1 MRFYQI
7 KNLMEGSGLRAGT
20 PGEIYTDT
28 NGDEYTFIEWDWNYP
43 NDADMFPSMEEL
55 NAGLEILQ
63 KENPDVTFRL
73 VKQMTPRMKSFA
85 FAKFARMDDKGNKIP
100 KSDLWLTGF
109 YSRKS
114 AGNTILD
121 KEARLVG
128 LSAGSAS
135 STSSVKGKMDSRLQP
150 GDLGLGD
157 NKARAVEVVIGTVGK
172 DKNNGPMLQ
181 KAATEASSNEQIIFE
196 KGKPILGALQ
206 DDFMEVVAPIAII
219 KKHNAVKGPINVAVD
234 DIWSA
239 GFDLDGATIMF
250 PEGQNNPLVDCYIS
264 KDGIQMGVSH
274 KGKTGANA
282 SISNIWKAKESAKKT
297 KTGQSYIEKYAEA
310 VQILDICANESA
322 AKQPLTLA
330 LRYGLITNDVANAV
344 FKIVEKK
351 ANRYTED
358 QKLTGDRDTDR
369 QKGPQELLPLFDK
382 IAYKKGSY
390 FGLVVLSSIAKDVAQ
405 YINNPAATH
414 DGNVIDFGEAI
425 RKFLNASAMIQATS
439 ILGGQGEDAVVRSI
453 GVVYPPNFQDKA
465 TIENSPYYGTDIK
478 SRFAFRLPKT

>member
-1 MRFYQI
+1 
-7 KNLMEGSGLRAGT
+7 MEGSGLRAGT

-28 NGDEYTFIEWDWNYP
+28 NGDEYTFVEWDWNYP
-43 NDADMFPSMEEL
+43 ADKDIYESMEEL
-55 NAGLEILQ
+55 DTDLKEIQ
-63 KENPDVTFRL
+63 DTNPDVTFKM
-73 VKQMTPRMKSFA
+73 VKQVTARMKSFA
-85 FAKFARMDDKGNKIP
+85 FAKFVRMDENGNEIP
-100 KSDLWLTGF
+100 KSGLWLTSF
-109 YSRKS
+109 YQRKS
-114 AGNTILD
+114 PGNTILD

-135 STSSVKGKMDSRLQP
+135 STSSVKGKMDSKLQP

-157 NKARAVEVVIGTVGK
+157 NKARSVGQVIGEVSK
-172 DKNNGPMLQ
+172 DQNNGPMLA
-181 KAATEASSNEQIIFE
+181 KGSTEAMNNEQIIFAG
-196 KGKPILGALQ
+196 GKPIIGALQ

-219 KKHNAVKGPINVAVD
+219 NKHQAVKGPINVAVD
-234 DIWSA
+234 DIWSP
-239 GFDLDGATIMF
+239 GMQLDGATIMF

-297 KTGQSYIEKYAEA
+297 QTGQQYIKNYAEA
-310 VQILDICANESA
+310 VHILDICANESA

-330 LRYGLITNDVANAV
+330 IRYGIITKEEAADIYA
-344 FKIVEKK
+344 IVEKK

-369 QKGPQELLPLFDK
+369 QKGPASLLPMFDK
-382 IAYKKGSY
+382 IAYKPGSY

-405 YINNPAATH
+405 YINNPNAEH
-414 DGNVIDFGEAI
+414 DGKLIDFGEAI

-439 ILGGQGEDAVVRSI
+439 ILGGSGDDAVVKSI

-478 SRFAFRLPKT
+478 SRFAFKLPKT